1 MVIVR
6 LHFYRQPNIGKPRR
20 ARTSSWQSNLI
31 PEESIHSSIGLDIES
46 LSAEIQTECQN
57 LETKHGVKQWPHWY
71 TGSFQKTRLVKST
84 ILHIPEVIPYMVAV
98 VRLVAVV
105 AVEKKGVCEGITIVV
120 VDQAMVVMEN
130 KPVYCMRKEDL
141 LPTLHFSGLRSL
153 HCINQR
159 SLLCISLVEGNLERR
174 LVLIFRA
181 LNHVGEKHGES
192 CDSLFKSNG
201 QSCVSSTLSM
211 LNQSEMM

>member
-1 MVIVR
+1 ME
-6 LHFYRQPNIGKPRR
+6 PNIGKPRR

-57 LETKHGVKQWPHWY
+57 LETKHGVKQWPH
-71 TGSFQKTRLVKST
+71 RVST

-153 HCINQR
+153 HCINKR
-159 SLLCISLVEGNLERR
+159 SLLCISLVEG
-174 LVLIFRA
+174 
-181 LNHVGEKHGES
+181 
-192 CDSLFKSNG
+192 
-201 QSCVSSTLSM
+201 
-211 LNQSEMM
+211 

>member
-57 LETKHGVKQWPHWY
+57 LETKHGVKQWPHW
-71 TGSFQKTRLVKST
+71 ST
-84 ILHIPEVIPYMVAV
+84 ILHIPV

-174 LVLIFRA
+174 LMCQHVIGVIGPATRLVLIFRA

-211 LNQSEMM
+211 LNQSEIS